1 MIKVGVR
8 YMVNKYN
15 NQIYKMYVEETKK
28 TDKLTLE
35 NKQLKKEL
43 KEVKLEFKKANEKID
58 NFNILIDKAVNA
70 AVDRVTEK
78 YEKKI
83 EELNIVIKNQS
94 EEIDRLRNRI
104 NKNSSNSSKP
114 SSTEI
119 ISSKK
124 MKIRK
129 QVLINIIIEL
139 SLKSKMEDS
148 QIIKDI
154 I

>member
-58 NFNILIDKAVNA
+58 NFNILIDKVVNA

-83 EELNIVIKNQS
+83 EELNVVIKNQS

-124 MKIRK
+124 KWR
-129 QVLINIIIEL
+129 
-139 SLKSKMEDS
+139 
-148 QIIKDI
+148 
-154 I
+154 

>member
-83 EELNIVIKNQS
+83 EELNVVIKNQS

-124 MKIRK
+124 K
-129 QVLINIIIEL
+129 
-139 SLKSKMEDS
+139 
-148 QIIKDI
+148 
-154 I
+154 

>member
-1 MIKVGVR
+1 
-8 YMVNKYN
+8 MVNKYN

-35 NKQLKKEL
+35 NKQLKNEL

-124 MKIRK
+124 K
-129 QVLINIIIEL
+129 
-139 SLKSKMEDS
+139 
-148 QIIKDI
+148 
-154 I
+154 

>member
-124 MKIRK
+124 K
-129 QVLINIIIEL
+129 
-139 SLKSKMEDS
+139 
-148 QIIKDI
+148 
-154 I
+154 